1 MRPDQSLQPLLMPQ
15 PIRIDTHILSFFL
28 GKSKKGWENMI
39 KIEQTLTSMEVAEM
53 VGKQHKNLLADVRG
67 YVKELGELKIQ
78 PTDFFRENTY
88 KTAQNKTL
96 PCYDISK
103 KGCEFIAHKL
113 TGVKGTAFTARYI
126 NRFHDM
132 EEELRKQTPSVEERP
147 WFIRRFM
154 GDDVILLRDFNTIV
168 GMDVMV
174 TKKFFHPDYFK
185 AGLDW
190 NGYGSFWKEETEPR
204 EEFERKFGFE
214 FGEEPVLIWLTLAGA
229 EKAVQILEK
238 EPKVKMLPEAKE
250 TILNGIQQ
258 VTNSYGIEEKQ
269 KPVALLPEIIAKKDQ
284 PIQINIYLK

>member
-1 MRPDQSLQPLLMPQ
+1 M
-15 PIRIDTHILSFFL
+15 
-28 GKSKKGWENMI
+28 GNMM
-39 KIEQTLTSMEVAEM
+39 KIEQTLTSMEVAKM

-88 KTAQNKTL
+88 KTEQNKTL

-113 TGVKGTAFTARYI
+113 TGIKGTAFTARYI

-132 EEELRKQTPSVEERP
+132 EEELQKQNPSVEERP

-168 GMDVMV
+168 GMDVRT

-185 AGLDW
+185 VGDW
-190 NGYGSFWKEETEPR
+190 NGYGSFGREETEPR
-204 EEFERKFGFE
+204 EEFQRKFGFE
-214 FGEEPVLIWLTLAGA
+214 FGDEPVLLWLTLSGA
-229 EKAVQILEK
+229 EKAIRILEK
-238 EPKVKMLPEAKE
+238 EPKVKMLPEAKGI
-250 TILNGIQQ
+250 ILNGIQQ
-258 VTNSYGIEEKQ
+258 VKKSYGIEEKQ
-269 KPVALLPEIIAKKDQ
+269 KTVALLPQIEAGTNQ
-284 PIQINIYLK
+284 PIQINIYFK

>member
-1 MRPDQSLQPLLMPQ
+1 MQ
-15 PIRIDTHILSFFL
+15 
-28 GKSKKGWENMI
+28 

-53 VGKQHKNLLADVRG
+53 VEKEHAKLLRDIKRYIEQLAEANIG
-67 YVKELGELKIQ
+67 LG
-78 PTDFFRENTY
+78 DFFKESTY
-88 KTAQNKTL
+88 KDVNNQTR
-96 PCYDISK
+96 PCYQITK

-113 TGVKGTAFTARYI
+113 TGVKGTVFTARYI

-132 EEELRKQTPSVEERP
+132 EEELQKQNPSVEERP
-147 WFIRRFM
+147 WFIRKFM

-258 VTNSYGIEEKQ
+258 VTKSYGIEEKQ
-269 KPVALLPEIIAKKDQ
+269 KPVAFLPEIIAKKDQ